1 MLNKLI
7 VCVCVVNWV
16 LVWTNVIN
24 LVQEGQYGQMLVY
37 GYFTLAQFVQLGVL
51 LLFLYPDAQQHPPS
65 TFSHVHIPAYLG
77 RMLHMH
83 YHHRTCKAFE
93 LWRDFYC
100 SGCVLIALGF
110 LMGVLR
116 CTYMSTGS
124 ADTVLNDIILF
135 ISV

>member
-1 MLNKLI
+1 MDRRWFMAI
-7 VCVCVVNWV
+7 SRWP
-16 LVWTNVIN
+16 N
-24 LVQEGQYGQMLVY
+24 LFSLVY
-37 GYFTLAQFVQLGVL
+37 YYYSFILMHSNTHLAHS
-51 LLFLYPDAQQHPPS
+51 A
-65 TFSHVHIPAYLG
+65 TCTYLG

-83 YHHRTCKAFE
+83 YHHRTCKPFE

-100 SGCVLIALGF
+100 SGCDLIALGF

-116 CTYMSTGS
+116 CTYMSSRS